1 VVDGVDG
8 STSSDRPGTAA
19 SPRGLRVSEATSR
32 LRRYSMPAGEM
43 GAAGGQTLI
52 AALLPVLLAPH
63 APATFWIGAVI
74 ATEGIFALALPYVGG
89 AFTDSVKTRF
99 SGLFGRRGLLLAI
112 AAPPMALAL
121 VLLPFRDSFWTLAGG
136 AIVYF
141 ATLHLY
147 SAPLRALLLEVT
159 PQRRW
164 GSVQGMLGATH
175 LGGVAFGLVA
185 GGLLFS
191 IWEPLPFI
199 VGGGLV
205 VVTTAITL
213 IAVRR
218 PAQENEA
225 RRDAEDAGKD
235 EGGNEE
241 EWSAREELRFWRDLV
256 SRADARRFLAANA
269 LWAAGTEGIR
279 PYIFLFA
286 TVVLGIA
293 VQTAS
298 LALLGF
304 LAAAAIGSIVAGRLG
319 DRIGRGRMLLGGAV
333 LTGVVM
339 IPGFFVRDVLPLTL
353 LLIPAGFGAA
363 ALVSLPYPVF
373 EELVGEEDIGR
384 STGAFYASIG
394 IARVLAPL
402 LVGAAIDVAAL
413 VLTEQEGYPVMWP
426 VAGALVLAGAAVFRT
441 VRSDGPGAPREQPTG
456 E

>member
-1 VVDGVDG
+1 
-8 STSSDRPGTAA
+8 
-19 SPRGLRVSEATSR
+19 
-32 LRRYSMPAGEM
+32 
-43 GAAGGQTLI
+43 
-52 AALLPVLLAPH
+52 
-63 APATFWIGAVI
+63 
-74 ATEGIFALALPYVGG
+74 
-89 AFTDSVKTRF
+89 
-99 SGLFGRRGLLLAI
+99 
-112 AAPPMALAL
+112 
-121 VLLPFRDSFWTLAGG
+121 
-136 AIVYF
+136 
-141 ATLHLY
+141 
-147 SAPLRALLLEVT
+147 
-159 PQRRW
+159 
-164 GSVQGMLGATH
+164 VQGMLGATH

-218 PAQENEA
+218 PAQANEQ
-225 RRDAEDAGKD
+225 RRDAAD
-235 EGGNEE
+235 EANGGNGSDE
-241 EWSAREELRFWRDLV
+241 EWSAKEELHFWRDLV
-256 SRADARRFLAANA
+256 RRSDARRFLVANA

-304 LAAAAIGSIVAGRLG
+304 LGAAAIGSVLAGRLG

-339 IPGFFVRDVLPLTL
+339 IPGVFVRDLLPLIL

-402 LVGAAIDVAAL
+402 LVGAAIDGAAL
-413 VLTEQEGYPVMWP
+413 VLPEQEGYPVMWP

-441 VRSDGPGAPREQPTG
+441 IRGDGRGAPQEQPAG
-456 E
+456 K